1 MINHLTV
8 LCFVVWPLNKS
19 EPGVVLVLIE
29 ISLPFFCKFVLIS
42 MRETSSWLQLL
53 CFVIGLKVSRQF
65 FSQLEAKPK
74 PISPWTHDVFPAL
87 WATYKW
93 CLGIL
98 IGSSRCSFLLWL
110 IVVITWFWFFDS
122 HLKTALSCPFF
133 AKDLILKETVLLCQ
147 WGSETLA
154 YEERTKLLVRDN
166 NYSCFMFAR
175 VSQTPKNAYIFNPFV
190 FLPFSQ

>member
-1 MINHLTV
+1 MIDHLTV

-29 ISLPFFCKFVLIS
+29 TSLPFFCKFVLIS

-74 PISPWTHDVFPAL
+74 PISPWTHDVFLAL

-98 IGSSRCSFLLWL
+98 FGSSRCSFLLWL
-110 IVVITWFWFFDS
+110 IVVITLVLVFRQSFKNRS
-122 HLKTALSCPFF
+122 KLSIFCERFNFERNCF
-133 AKDLILKETVLLCQ
+133 AVSVRKWNSSVWRKNQVISTRQ
-147 WGSETLA
+147 Q
-154 YEERTKLLVRDN
+154 LLVFHV
-166 NYSCFMFAR
+166 CKGFAD
-175 VSQTPKNAYIFNPFV
+175 T
-190 FLPFSQ
+190 